1 MLNEVKYIL
10 LWGIEWIA
18 CTLIFCMKG
27 EKEVKHIIKDVLMN
41 YFTEIRSLVIEEE
54 LHINSWHTDLHYK
67 IMVNGKRYSAR
78 FMNSNRIINPAFGA
92 LSNEQLK
99 EQVRFTYY
107 LRGHGIPFMQI
118 NKNTSGESFT
128 LVTWNDEQY
137 RFVLSNW
144 IEGEHL
150 THCTESIA
158 ESFGKKARKIHDISS
173 TFQSSIFQKKSHLD
187 GYAQFIDMLES
198 KVSACK
204 ELREYINLATYH
216 IDCAYTS
223 NLQFIVQTDLNPL
236 NVLWDSSQC
245 VKGIVD
251 FESIGYVDRIEGLAF
266 LIKWYSRTEG
276 IQSHEVCSSVASSF
290 LEGYTVH
297 NIVTPNDY
305 KRLSSLLWLSGSLNW
320 NFVKKTLSVLEDA
333 RQLEEHLKVYRVRGE
348 RLSSLL
354 ICR

>member
-1 MLNEVKYIL
+1 
-10 LWGIEWIA
+10 
-18 CTLIFCMKG
+18 MKQ
-27 EKEVKHIIKDVLMN
+27 IIKDILIN
-41 YFTEIRSLVIEEE
+41 YFKEIYSLIVEEE
-54 LHINSWHTDLHYK
+54 LHKNSWHTDLHYK
-67 IMVNGKRYSAR
+67 IMVNGNRYSAR
-78 FMNSNRIINPAFGA
+78 FINSNRIINPAFGA

-107 LRGHGIPFMQI
+107 LHEHGIPFMKI
-118 NKNTSGESFT
+118 NKNRSGESFT

-150 THCTESIA
+150 THCTEPIA
-158 ESFGKKARKIHDISS
+158 ESFGKKVRKIHDISS

-187 GYAQFIDMLES
+187 GYAQFISMLES
-198 KVSACK
+198 KASACK
-204 ELREYINLATYH
+204 DVREYINLAKYH
-216 IDCAYTS
+216 IECAYTS
-223 NLQFIVQTDLNPL
+223 ELEFIVQTDLNPL
-236 NVLWDSSQC
+236 NVLWDSNQQ

-290 LEGYTVH
+290 LEGYKAS
-297 NIVTPNDY
+297 NIVTSNDY

-320 NFVKKTLSVLEDA
+320 NFVKKTLSVISDE
-333 RQLEEHLKVYRVRGE
+333 RQLEEHLEVYRVRGE

-354 ICR
+354 ICT